1 MTNRFLWLS
10 LGTLLSGCG
19 GGSGLDP
26 LVTQIQAQSLQYGK
40 TATIYVAGKFMR
52 FDMTADTGTCTSPTF
67 GATSTPD
74 LAVLNCKVTA
84 VGALPITIKSA
95 SGGVLYSATLTVPP
109 PQVTLITSKGSVVM
123 ELNADV
129 VPATV
134 NNFLGYVNT
143 GFYQSTL
150 FHRVI
155 AGFVVQGGG
164 YTTGMVK
171 KTGQSAAIALES
183 NKGLS
188 NTRATVA
195 MARTN
200 AFDSATSEFYFNLVD
215 NLSLDYQSA
224 TSPGYAVFGK
234 VIKGMEVVDAIATS
248 PTGVVNGSPDV
259 PTTDVTITFALQTQ

>member
-1 MTNRFLWLS
+1 
-10 LGTLLSGCG
+10 
-19 GGSGLDP
+19 
-26 LVTQIQAQSLQYGK
+26 
-40 TATIYVAGKFMR
+40 MR

-95 SGGVLYSATLTVPP
+95 AGGVLYSATLTVPP

-155 AGFVVQGGG
+155 AENRSKCRHRAGVKQGFVQYPRHGGHG
-164 YTTGMVK
+164 THQRV
-171 KTGQSAAIALES
+171 
-183 NKGLS
+183 
-188 NTRATVA
+188 
-195 MARTN
+195 
-200 AFDSATSEFYFNLVD
+200 
-215 NLSLDYQSA
+215 
-224 TSPGYAVFGK
+224 
-234 VIKGMEVVDAIATS
+234 
-248 PTGVVNGSPDV
+248 
-259 PTTDVTITFALQTQ
+259 